1 MWRFSWCLQSPEYVC
16 SGFCQQLLLA
26 VQIGSQNG
34 PAGGG
39 RQELLGGEHGLLLLV
54 LSLLSEVQTV
64 LAGGAAKLPL
74 EPLVEVFYVR
84 EAAGYICL
92 SAADNL
98 LLRFKTAAACS
109 RKEHTADR
117 EQEQVNQRAEA
128 LLNAYGNSILRLA
141 YSYLHNME
149 DAEEILQDTLIQYLK
164 AAPVLENEAHEKAW
178 LLRVAGNLSKNRI
191 AYNRLR
197 STDELQESLA
207 AEQRED
213 LSFVWEAVK
222 DLPVKYREVIHLF
235 YYEGL
240 STGEIASILKEKE
253 STVRSRLMRGRERL
267 RSILKEEYDFEG
279 SI

>member
-1 MWRFSWCLQSPEYVC
+1 MLMN
-16 SGFCQQLLLA
+16 A
-26 VQIGSQNG
+26 VY
-34 PAGGG
+34 
-39 RQELLGGEHGLLLLV
+39 RTT
-54 LSLLSEVQTV
+54 TV
-64 LAGGAAKLPL
+64 LEWLQ
-74 EPLVEVFYVR
+74 
-84 EAAGYICL
+84 YIFL

-117 EQEQVNQRAEA
+117 EQEQVNQKAEA

-267 RSILKEEYDFEG
+267 RSILREEYDFEG
-279 SI
+279 GI